1 MKDISEGHNVDYGR
15 KFNFKKTSAI
25 DNAAAQINSIKN
37 SVIIIILTD
46 NRLNLLLTEPSS
58 QVKYHL

>member
-1 MKDISEGHNVDYGR
+1 MKDISEGHNADYGQ

-58 QVKYHL
+58 QV

>member
-1 MKDISEGHNVDYGR
+1 MKDISEGQNVDYGQ

-25 DNAAAQINSIKN
+25 DNAAVQINLNKN

-46 NRLNLLLTEPSS
+46 NQLNHLLTEPSL
-58 QVKYHL
+58 QVKYLL